1 VTTASRELRIAT
13 LVAAPAVAAVAA
25 LPARSA
31 QLLATTA
38 PVLAILWLIM
48 AAALTGRAIQDAR
61 RTGRS
66 PSDLRPAWHQLDVLT
81 ATGTAVMWTGAAALI
96 ACAVTGWASL
106 SVLGVIGLG
115 AVLLAAAWTALA
127 AGGDAGWRRAVV
139 ARAIVPEVSTE
150 GDPLR
155 EQVQLTGVRIPAG
168 MRLFATGRALPDGAI
183 TRYAVGSECSL
194 ADVRLDSELG
204 AAVRGE
210 HCAAPLALWFGDVLG
225 LTRSQVAE
233 HGEARFTVMP
243 RPAAVDG
250 VRALLGPGGDD
261 AAALPTVRQPTEG
274 TFRIRGYVPGDD
286 ARRIHWVRSLQA
298 NRLVVRL
305 ADEIPQAEPA
315 VRLILDTDVW
325 GAESLDCRAT
335 RQLLDALVRVWLG
348 VGRALSDTGI
358 RVTLVAA
365 ADRGGAP
372 AVIERPLVAQATRE
386 ALRLGGRIAWH
397 SALPLGALLAAGA
410 APTRQVVVTG
420 RPVKP
425 SAPPGVAWVVVPEAA
440 WSSPEEPLQ
449 VRSWVSLPFPTG
461 CADNRLGR
469 RARERLRRKQLWNDR
484 AIFSQAMCRTE
495 LASFTGDLIAR
506 PRRGRVALEVIP

>member
-1 VTTASRELRIAT
+1 MTTASRELRVAT
-13 LVAAPAVAAVAA
+13 LVAAPAIATVAA

-31 QLLATTA
+31 HLIATTA

-48 AAALTGRAIQDAR
+48 AAALVGRAIQDAR
-61 RTGRS
+61 RSGGD
-66 PSDLRPAWHQLDVLT
+66 PGDLRPAWHQLDVLT
-81 ATGTAVMWTGAAALI
+81 ATGTAVMWTGTAALI
-96 ACAVTGWASL
+96 ACAITGWASL

-115 AVLLAAAWTALA
+115 AVFIAAAWTALA
-127 AGGDAGWRRAVV
+127 AGGDAGWRRAAI
-139 ARAIVPEVSTE
+139 ARAIVPEISTE

-155 EQVQLTGVRIPAG
+155 EQIQLTGVRIPAG
-168 MRLFATGRALPDGAI
+168 MRLFATGRALPDGAT

-233 HGEARFTVMP
+233 HGEARFSVLP

-261 AAALPTVRQPTEG
+261 AAAQPTVRQPTDG

-286 ARRIHWVRSLQA
+286 ARRIHWVRSLQT
-298 NRLVVRL
+298 NQLVVRL
-305 ADEIPQAEPA
+305 ADEIPHAEPEI
-315 VRLILDTDVW
+315 RLVLDTDLW
-325 GAESLDCRAT
+325 GIESLDCRAT
-335 RQLLDALVRVWLG
+335 RELLDALVRVWLG
-348 VGRALSDTGI
+348 VGRALTDTGI
-358 RVTLVAA
+358 RVTLVAS
-365 ADRGGAP
+365 ADRRGAP
-372 AVIERPLVAQATRE
+372 AVIERPLVAQTTRD
-386 ALRLGGRIAWH
+386 ALRLGGRVAWH

-410 APTRQVVVTG
+410 SPARQVVVTA

-425 SAPPGVAWVVVPEAA
+425 SAPPGVSWVVVSEAA
-440 WSSPEEPLQ
+440 WTTPEEPLP
-449 VRSWVSLPFPTG
+449 VRSLASLPFPAG

-469 RARERLRRKQLWNDR
+469 RGRERLRRKQVWNDR
-484 AIFSQAMCRTE
+484 TIFSQVMCRTE
-495 LASFTGDLIAR
+495 LASFAGDLIAR